1 MYFVSLST
9 TTKIKSNIFFV
20 VEFSDFNNFIIKF
33 IVIKFYSFISTLI
46 NLIYLYNKYLAI
58 LFYWQII

>member
-9 TTKIKSNIFFV
+9 ITNIKLNVFFV
-20 VEFSDFNNFIIKF
+20 IRFSDFNNF
-33 IVIKFYSFISTLI
+33 VIKSIVTEFYNLFNTLI

-58 LFYWQII
+58 LFYW